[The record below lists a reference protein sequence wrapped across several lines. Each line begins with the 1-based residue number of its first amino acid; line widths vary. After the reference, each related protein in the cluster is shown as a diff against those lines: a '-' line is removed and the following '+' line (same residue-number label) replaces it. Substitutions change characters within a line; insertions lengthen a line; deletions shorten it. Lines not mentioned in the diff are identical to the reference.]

1 MSNTFIGRKKE
12 LDDLNS
18 YLNKKTASLI
28 VVKGRRRIGKSRLL
42 DEFSKNKRSYKFIGL
57 PPQSNRTKQDQLDEF
72 SRQLSVV
79 LDFPEIKVD
88 NWSKLFIL
96 LNDKVKT
103 EQVIL
108 IFDEISWM
116 GSEDPDFLGKLKTA
130 WDELFKKNPK
140 LMLIF
145 CGSVST
151 WIDDN
156 ILNSKAFY
164 GRISWILD
172 LEPLPL
178 SDCNKFLKNQ
188 GFRGSNYE
196 KFKILSITG
205 GIPWYLEQI
214 QGDYSADDNIKRQ
227 CFTKGAVL
235 VDEFERIF
243 HEIFGKRDKIYKKI
257 VKVLAN
263 GPCDYDEIVEKSKY
277 KSSGRFSEYLTDLTK
292 AGFIS
297 RDYTWSLKSGRESR
311 TSKFRLRDNYLRFY
325 LKYIDPRLNQ
335 INKGRYKDIALSSL
349 SGWDSIMGLQ
359 FENLALDNRSKILKH
374 LHIRAEDIIAD
385 NPYLQRQTS
394 TQKGC
399 QIDYLIQ
406 TKYKNLYPCEVKF
419 SRNLITSKVIEE
431 VKTKIDRLS
440 LPRNAAALPVL
451 IHVNGVSESVIGNDY
466 FYKIIDFAELLT
478 DKS

>member
-172 LEPLPL
+172 LEP
-178 SDCNKFLKNQ
+178 
-188 GFRGSNYE
+188 
-196 KFKILSITG
+196 
-205 GIPWYLEQI
+205 YL
-214 QGDYSADDNIKRQ
+214 
-227 CFTKGAVL
+227 
-235 VDEFERIF
+235 
-243 HEIFGKRDKIYKKI
+243 
-257 VKVLAN
+257 
-263 GPCDYDEIVEKSKY
+263 
-277 KSSGRFSEYLTDLTK
+277 
-292 AGFIS
+292 
-297 RDYTWSLKSGRESR
+297 
-311 TSKFRLRDNYLRFY
+311 
-325 LKYIDPRLNQ
+325 
-335 INKGRYKDIALSSL
+335 
-349 SGWDSIMGLQ
+349 
-359 FENLALDNRSKILKH
+359 
-374 LHIRAEDIIAD
+374 
-385 NPYLQRQTS
+385 
-394 TQKGC
+394 
-399 QIDYLIQ
+399 
-406 TKYKNLYPCEVKF
+406 
-419 SRNLITSKVIEE
+419 
-431 VKTKIDRLS
+431 
-440 LPRNAAALPVL
+440 
-451 IHVNGVSESVIGNDY
+451 
-466 FYKIIDFAELLT
+466 
-478 DKS
+478 

>member
-1 MSNTFIGRKKE
+1 MANTFIGRKKE
-12 LDDLNS
+12 LNDLNS
-18 YLNKKTASLI
+18 FLNKKTASLI

-42 DEFSKNKRSYKFIGL
+42 DEFSKNKHSYKFIGL
-57 PPQSNRTKQDQLDEF
+57 PPQNSRTKQDQLDEF
-72 SRQLSVV
+72 SRQLSLV
-79 LDFPEIKVD
+79 LNFPEVKVD
-88 NWSKLFIL
+88 DWSKLFAL

-103 EQVIL
+103 GNVVL

-116 GSEDPDFLGKLKTA
+116 GSEDPDFLGKLKNA

-140 LMLIF
+140 LMLIL
-145 CGSVST
+145 CGSVSS

-178 SDCNKFLKNQ
+178 NDCNTFLKTH
-188 GFRGSNYE
+188 GFRGSDYE

-263 GPCDYDEIVEKSKY
+263 GSCNYDEIVERSKY
-277 KSSGRFSEYLTDLTK
+277 KSSGRFSEYLSDGTK
-292 AGFIS
+292 A
-297 RDYTWSLKSGRESR
+297 
-311 TSKFRLRDNYLRFY
+311 
-325 LKYIDPRLNQ
+325 
-335 INKGRYKDIALSSL
+335 
-349 SGWDSIMGLQ
+349 
-359 FENLALDNRSKILKH
+359 
-374 LHIRAEDIIAD
+374 
-385 NPYLQRQTS
+385 
-394 TQKGC
+394 
-399 QIDYLIQ
+399 
-406 TKYKNLYPCEVKF
+406 
-419 SRNLITSKVIEE
+419 
-431 VKTKIDRLS
+431 
-440 LPRNAAALPVL
+440 
-451 IHVNGVSESVIGNDY
+451 
-466 FYKIIDFAELLT
+466 
-478 DKS
+478 

>member
-1 MSNTFIGRKKE
+1 MTYPFIGRKKE
-12 LDDLNS
+12 LADLNS
-18 YLNKKTASLI
+18 FLNKKTASLI

-42 DEFSKNKRSYKFIGL
+42 DEFSKNKRAFKFVGL
-57 PPQSNRTKQDQLDEF
+57 PPQNSVNKQDQLDEF
-72 SRQLSVV
+72 SRQLSMV
-79 LDFPEIKVD
+79 LDFPEVKVD
-88 NWSKLFIL
+88 DWSKLFIL
-96 LNDKVKT
+96 LNDKVKKD
-103 EQVIL
+103 QVVL

-116 GSEDPDFLGKLKTA
+116 GSADRDFLGKLKNA

-140 LMLIF
+140 LMLIL
-145 CGSVST
+145 CGSIST

-156 ILNSKAFY
+156 ILNSKGFY
-164 GRISWILD
+164 GRISWILE

-178 SDCNKFLKNQ
+178 NDCNKFLKVQ

-214 QGDYSADDNIKRQ
+214 KGDYSADDNIKRL

-263 GPCDYDEIVEKSKY
+263 GPCDYDEVVEKSKY

-297 RDYTWSLKSGRESR
+297 RDYTWSLKSGKESR
-311 TSKFRLRDNYLRFY
+311 ISKFRLRDNYLRFY
-325 LKYIDPRLNQ
+325 LKYIEPRLNQ
-335 INKGRYKDIALSSL
+335 INKGRFKDISL
-349 SGWDSIMGLQ
+349 ASLPGWDTIMGFQ
-359 FENLALDNRSKILKH
+359 FENLILDNRIKILKH
-374 LHIRAEDIIAD
+374 IHLRAEDIIAD
-385 NPYLQRQTS
+385 NPYLQKQTKN
-394 TQKGC
+394 QKGC

-406 TKYKNLYPCEVKF
+406 TKYKNLYICEVKF
-419 SRNLITSKVIEE
+419 SRNLISTKVIEE
-431 VKTKIDRLS
+431 VKTKIARLF
-440 LPRNAAALPVL
+440 LPKNAAVLPVL
-451 IHVNGVSESVIGNDY
+451 IHINGVSNSVKENDY

-478 DKS
+478 DKL